1 MMESSLRMFPGNIK
15 CAECSYGRV
24 NSEKDKIECL
34 LLRTLKLSDESCDH
48 GIRVI
53 KNGIDK

>member
-1 MMESSLRMFPGNIK
+1 MIESSLKMFSGNIK
-15 CAECSYGRV
+15 CDKCSYGRV

-34 LLRTLKLSDESCDH
+34 LLRALKLPDESCDH

-53 KNGIDK
+53 KNGI

>member
-1 MMESSLRMFPGNIK
+1 MMESSLRMFLGNIK
-15 CAECSYGRV
+15 CDECSYGRV

-34 LLRTLKLSDESCDH
+34 LFRALKLPDESCNY